1 MAKMFVYD
9 RNKREI
15 QDLVSCARETVAYQS
30 DDRLAI
36 QELYQSKKAEE
47 YLEAERILD
56 LAMLEI
62 REEKDIAVAELAR
75 LKQELLDM
83 MIIADSSISP
93 MDYMTPKIRASS
105 LLLRPFTKEQAK
117 RVVREFVTA
126 FYRKQRE
133 GDEENTLLIE
143 NRQGKTVIPFS
154 QIYYLE
160 VREKR
165 VYIRLKD
172 REYSKYDSL
181 ENMLRTLPEQ
191 FLRCHR
197 SFVFN
202 ISYFERVK
210 LSENMIYLENGIIVP
225 LSRSYKGNIKR
236 YLNGLRI
243 NRELLSDG

>member
-1 MAKMFVYD
+1 
-9 RNKREI
+9 
-15 QDLVSCARETVAYQS
+15 LVSCARETVAYQS